1 MASIFTQIIDGDLP
15 GRFVWKDDRA
25 VAFLSINPVKPGH
38 TLVVPRAVVDH
49 WIDLDSGL
57 ARHLMDVS
65 QAVGKAIQCAF
76 QPAKV
81 GSAIIGLEVPHV
93 HIHLVPIESISDLDF
108 AKADSNPRPNDLDAA
123 ADQIRESLRALG
135 YGEVSE

>member
-38 TLVVPRAVVDH
+38 TLVVPRTAVDH
-49 WIDLDSGL
+49 WIDLDTGL

-65 QAVGKAIQCAF
+65 QAVGKAIQLAF

-93 HIHLVPIESISDLDF
+93 HIHLVPIDAISDLDF
-108 AKADSNPRPNDLDAA
+108 AKADPNPPPDDLDAA
-123 ADQIRESLRALG
+123 ADQIRESLRVLG

>member
-25 VAFLSINPVKPGH
+25 VAFLSINPVKSGQ
-38 TLVVPRAVVDH
+38 TLVVPRTAVDH
-49 WIDLDSGL
+49 WIDLDTGL

-65 QAVGKAIQCAF
+65 QSVGKAIQRAF

-93 HIHLVPIESISDLDF
+93 HIHLIPINAISDLDF
-108 AKADSNPRPNDLDAA
+108 AKADPNPKPDDLDAA

-135 YGEVSE
+135 YGEVSG